1 MTQTDKTTTD
11 PRIDVDVEVEYL
23 QAQSEPESDNY
34 AFAYRITVTNHRDK
48 AVQLLSR
55 HWLII
60 DSNQRQ
66 REVSGV
72 GVVGEQPFIAP
83 GASYTYTS
91 GAVIDTPI
99 GTMQGS
105 YQLVDSDGASF
116 EAEIKP
122 FLLATPH
129 QVN

>member
-1 MTQTDKTTTD
+1 MRQTDRSDTD
-11 PRIDVDVEVEYL
+11 VRIDVAVEVEYL
-23 QAQSEPESDNY
+23 EAQSEPESDNY
-34 AFAYRITVTNHRDK
+34 AFAYRITVSNRGATT
-48 AVQLLSR
+48 VQLLSR

-66 REVSGV
+66 REISGI
-72 GVVGEQPFIAP
+72 GVVGEQPYISP

-105 YQLVDSDGASF
+105 YQLVDSDGESF
-116 EAEIKP
+116 DAEIKP